1 MHCQHMNSLFIKAY
15 SLCGQNYEA
24 DLHCKVVGSNPA
36 SPPVFC
42 VSCFVFIGKLLQVA
56 CTGELSCVK
65 Y

>member
-1 MHCQHMNSLFIKAY
+1 
-15 SLCGQNYEA
+15 
-24 DLHCKVVGSNPA
+24 
-36 SPPVFC
+36 VFC